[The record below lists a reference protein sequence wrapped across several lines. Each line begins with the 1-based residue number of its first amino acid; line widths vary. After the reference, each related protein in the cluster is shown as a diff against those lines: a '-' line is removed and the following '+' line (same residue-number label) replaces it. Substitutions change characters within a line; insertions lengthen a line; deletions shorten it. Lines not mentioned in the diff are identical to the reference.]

1 MGMSEALQ
9 TGAAEAAR
17 GAVRLTPLQT
27 IPMENGILGV
37 AEVSKHI
44 GFPVHRAYYIR
55 DVPRGS
61 GRGGHGHKA
70 LRQAFLC
77 LRGSFSL
84 SITRHGHTETVVLDR
99 PDVAAVVEPGCW
111 RDLADFSD
119 DSVVMVLASDEY
131 DEADY
136 IRSYH
141 DFLRWEAEAEPV
153 RAVPYLDLS
162 RGARE
167 MTAELE
173 LVTRRVI
180 RSGHFIG
187 GAEVERFETRFAAY
201 CGAGQMIGAGN
212 GLDALVL
219 ALRAWDIGP
228 GDEVVMPAHTFIA
241 TALAVDE
248 VGATPVLADVEPDT
262 GLLDVDRLAEV
273 LTDRTRAVIPVHLYG
288 LPVDMDALR
297 AALAG
302 RDIRIL
308 EDACQAHGA
317 RYKGRRCGGLGDA
330 AAFSFYPTKNLG
342 ALGDGGGLT
351 TDDPALAERVRMLG
365 NYGSRVKYAHE
376 LVGRNS
382 RLDPLQA
389 AVLDFKLDRL
399 DGWNA
404 RRRELARRYFA
415 ALSDLP
421 ALHLPTVRPFAE
433 PVWHVFPVRAP
444 GVRDDL
450 QAFLAEH
457 GVGTNVHYPTPIHLQ
472 PCYAGRW
479 RAGDYPAAE
488 AFAGSVLSLPL
499 DQTHTEAE
507 IDFVIAKVRAFF
519 SA

>member
-1 MGMSEALQ
+1 MSEALKSGP
-9 TGAAEAAR
+9 TNERAPES
-17 GAVRLTPLQT
+17 AVRLVPLQT

-55 DVPRGS
+55 DVPEGSSRGS
-61 GRGGHGHKA
+61 HGHKA
-70 LRQAFLC
+70 LRQCFLC
-77 LRGSFSL
+77 LRGSFQL
-84 SITRHGHTETVVLDR
+84 SITKGGRTETVTLDR
-99 PDVAAVVEPGCW
+99 PDLAAVVEPGCW
-111 RDLADFSD
+111 RDLSHFSE
-119 DSVVMVLASDEY
+119 DSVVIVLASDEY

-136 IRSYH
+136 IRSFE
-141 DFLRWEAEAEPV
+141 DFVVWEAEGDRIAS
-153 RAVPYLDLS
+153 VPYLDLA

-167 MTAELE
+167 MTPELE
-173 LVTRRVI
+173 LVMRRVL
-180 RSGHFIG
+180 RSGYFIG
-187 GAEVERFETRFAAY
+187 GPEVARFETRFAHY
-201 CGAGQMIGAGN
+201 CGVGHMVGAGN

-219 ALRAWDIGP
+219 ALRAWNIGP
-228 GDEVVMPAHTFIA
+228 GDEVIMPAHTFIA

-248 VGATPVLADVEPDT
+248 VGATPILVDVEPDT
-262 GLLDVDRLAEV
+262 GLMDMAQVAAA

-288 LPVDMDALR
+288 LPVDMDALK

-317 RYKGRRCGGLGDA
+317 RYKGRRCGALGDA

-351 TDDPALAERVRMLG
+351 THDPALAEAVRMLG
-365 NYGSRVKYAHE
+365 NYGSRVKYEHE

-389 AVLDFKLDRL
+389 AVLDHKLDRL
-399 DGWNA
+399 DTWNA
-404 RRRELARRYFA
+404 RRRDLARRYFGG
-415 ALSDLP
+415 LSGLAGLELP
-421 ALHLPTVRPFAE
+421 AVRAFAE

-444 GVRDDL
+444 GRRD
-450 QAFLAEH
+450 ALADHLARE
-457 GVGTNVHYPTPIHLQ
+457 GVGTNIHYPTPIHLQ

-479 RAGDYPAAE
+479 APGDFPVSE
-488 AFAGSVLSLPL
+488 AFADSVLSLPL

-507 IDFVIAKVRAFF
+507 VDFVIAKVRAFF
-519 SA
+519 SS